1 VASIRGFIEAFGQ
14 YFPSRLTVDA
24 KRTKS
29 IGLSL
34 EKAMQTVNM
43 HEAKTQLSK
52 LVARASGGEA
62 IVIAKGGKPAARL
75 VPIEEAVVPKKRKLG
90 WLQGQIDVPGDIK
103 TPFRD
108 EIDGMFGGNP
118 DKFK

>member
-1 VASIRGFIEAFGQ
+1 
-14 YFPSRLTVDA
+14 
-24 KRTKS
+24 
-29 IGLSL
+29 
-34 EKAMQTVNM
+34 MQTVNM

-75 VPIEEAVVPKKRKLG
+75 VPIEEAAVSKKRQLG
-90 WLQGQIDVPGDIK
+90 WLQGQIEAPSDIK
-103 TPFRD
+103 TQFKS
-108 EIDGMFGGNP
+108 EIESMFGSSL

>member
-1 VASIRGFIEAFGQ
+1 
-14 YFPSRLTVDA
+14 
-24 KRTKS
+24 
-29 IGLSL
+29 
-34 EKAMQTVNM
+34 
-43 HEAKTQLSK
+43 
-52 LVARASGGEA
+52 
-62 IVIAKGGKPAARL
+62 

>member
-1 VASIRGFIEAFGQ
+1 M
-14 YFPSRLTVDA
+14 
-24 KRTKS
+24 
-29 IGLSL
+29 
-34 EKAMQTVNM
+34 MQIVNM

-75 VPIEEAVVPKKRKLG
+75 VPIDDVAVPKKRTLG
-90 WLQGQIDVPGDIK
+90 WLHGQIDTPDDIK
-103 TPFRD
+103 APFQG
-108 EIDGMFGGNP
+108 EIEGIFGSDP